1 MSVKIE
7 KIEEFIK
14 ESNNTDVLNT
24 YSIKIDKNKVVDK
37 VEKNKIYKIEL

>member
-1 MSVKIE
+1 MSVKIK

-24 YSIKIDKNKVVDK
+24 YSIKIDKN
-37 VEKNKIYKIEL
+37 N

>member
-1 MSVKIE
+1 MSVKIK